1 MSTARAGLLLLLSVL
16 AACTGTGSSS
26 GEPAPRAA
34 QAAPAAAAVHT
45 DPREAR
51 LSGAVVALLEREHL
65 RHRRLDDALS
75 RAAFDRYLKALDPGK
90 TFLLKADA
98 SALAPHADRIDDE
111 LHAGRL

>member
-51 LSGAVVALLEREHL
+51 LSGAVVA
-65 RHRRLDDALS
+65 
-75 RAAFDRYLKALDPGK
+75 
-90 TFLLKADA
+90 
-98 SALAPHADRIDDE
+98 PHADRIDDE
-111 LHAGRL
+111 LHAGRLDLAHEGAALFTRRVARVQAIVADLLSRPFNDSD